1 MADVF
6 PYYCLFFSILT
17 MFRRKIWVKV
27 GPKVLT
33 LDPCPFHK
41 YSNHLKIFQ
50 AMFLFTRVLALVRAQ
65 KPPKNG
71 YLVDTESV
79 LKTLETFNLTSTN
92 AILVKLTKI
101 MHLHE
106 SLNRKA
112 LRIRNSFFGLI

>member
-1 MADVF
+1 
-6 PYYCLFFSILT
+6 
-17 MFRRKIWVKV
+17 
-27 GPKVLT
+27 
-33 LDPCPFHK
+33 
-41 YSNHLKIFQ
+41 
-50 AMFLFTRVLALVRAQ
+50 MFLFTRVLALVRAQ

-71 YLVDTESV
+71 YLVDTEAV

-101 MHLHE
+101 MYLHE